1 MAEKHGNLSINSDN
15 LFPIIKKWLYSDH
28 DIFYRELIS
37 NGCDAITKLKK
48 LDMMGEYELP
58 ADYKPQIQVIVNPDE
73 KTLKFIDN
81 GLGMTSDEVEEY
93 INQIAFSGATDF
105 IEKYKDKAND
115 DQIIG
120 HFGLGFYSA
129 FMVADQV
136 TIDTLSYKKDATPV
150 HWACDGGTEF
160 DMTDGTKEGVGT
172 EITLYLN
179 EDCLEFANEY
189 RAREVIEKYCSFMP
203 TPIFL
208 SKANAETEYE
218 TIDAADK
225 LDTDTVVEEIHEE
238 AKTEEKENENGE
250 KEVVEVSPAKE
261 KLKIVK
267 RPVPLNDTNPLW
279 AKNPKDC
286 TDEEYKEFYR
296 KVFLDYKEPLFW
308 IHLNMDYP
316 FNLKGILYFPK
327 INTEYDSIEGTIK
340 LYNNQ
345 VFIADNI
352 KEVIPEFLMLLKG
365 VIDCPDLPLNVSRSA
380 LQNDGFVKKISEYI
394 TKKVADKLI
403 GMCKTEKE
411 SYEKYW
417 DDISPFIKFGCLKD
431 TKFCDKMND
440 YILFKNLDDKYL
452 TLPEL
457 LVKEEEKKDDAEV
470 LDKDGNPIANTG
482 DAAAS
487 DNTADGSD
495 TSADSEKDECKVIY
509 YVTDKVQQGQYI
521 KLFKEQNMQAVI
533 LDHNIDTSFITQ
545 LEQRNEKYKF
555 MRIDADVTESLK
567 DETSAEDLKAET
579 DALTEVFKKALN
591 NDKLTVK
598 VEKLKNENISS
609 IITLSEEGRRMQDM
623 MKMYAMNGM
632 GGMDMNMFAADQT
645 LTLNANNELVKYI
658 FEHKDSENVPM
669 FCEQLY
675 DLAVL
680 SNHPLSVDEMTK
692 FVERSNKI
700 MMLLAK

>member
-1 MAEKHGNLSINSDN
+1 MANKHGNLSIDSDN

-48 LDMMGEYELP
+48 LDMMGEYSLP
-58 ADYKPQIQVIVNPDE
+58 ADYKAKIQVIVNPEE

-81 GLGMTSDEVEEY
+81 GLGMTADEVEEY

-105 IEKYKDKAND
+105 IEKYKDKSND

-129 FMVADQV
+129 FMVADEV
-136 TIDTLSYKKDATPV
+136 TIDTLSYKEGSTPV
-150 HWACDGGTEF
+150 HWSCDGGTEF
-160 DMTDGTKEGVGT
+160 DMVDGDMDEVGT

-179 EDCLEFANEY
+179 EDCLEVANEY
-189 RAREVIEKYCSFMP
+189 RAREIIEKYCSFMP
-203 TPIFL
+203 TEIYL
-208 SKANAETEYE
+208 SKANAPEEYE
-218 TIDAADK
+218 TIERADK
-225 LDTDTVVEEIHEE
+225 LDTDVVVEEIHEE
-238 AKTEEKENENGE
+238 AKFEEKENEDGT
-250 KEVVEVSPAKE
+250 KETVEVSPAKDQ
-261 KLKIVK
+261 LKIVK
-267 RPVPLNDTNPLW
+267 RPVPLNDTLPLW
-279 AKNPKDC
+279 AKNPNDC

-403 GMCKTEKE
+403 GMCKTDKE
-411 SYEKYW
+411 NYEKYW

-431 TKFCDKMND
+431 EKFCDKMND
-440 YILFKNLDDKYL
+440 FILFKDINDKYQ

-457 LVKEEEKKDDAEV
+457 LVPVEEDTNSTENTDSAE
-470 LDKDGNPIANTG
+470 NT
-482 DAAAS
+482 
-487 DNTADGSD
+487 DNTENAQNADD
-495 TSADSEKDECKVIY
+495 KEPKRTTIY

-521 KLFKEQNMQAVI
+521 NMFKEQGMNAVI

-545 LEQRNEKYKF
+545 LEQRNEHYQF
-555 MRIDADVTESLK
+555 QRIDADVTDSLRDES
-567 DETSAEDLKAET
+567 DVD
-579 DALTEVFKKALN
+579 LTEATTTLSEIFKNAIS
-591 NDKLTVK
+591 NDKLTIK
-598 VEKLKNENISS
+598 VENLKNADVAS
-609 IITLSEEGRRMQDM
+609 ILTLSEQGRRMQDM
-623 MKMYAMNGM
+623 MKMYAMGGM
-632 GGMDMNMFAADQT
+632 GGMDPNMFAADQT

-658 FEHKDSENVPM
+658 LENKDSENVPM
-669 FCEQLY
+669 FAEQLY
-675 DLAVL
+675 DLAL
-680 SNHPLSVDEMTK
+680 ISNQPLSVDAMAK
-692 FVERSNKI
+692 FVKRSNDI
-700 MMLLAK
+700 MLLLTK